1 MPSLSPPALPPALAP
16 SAPPRAQALRS
27 IVALMLREIGASNGR
42 SALGYLWELVEPV
55 AYIML
60 LTFLFGLFL
69 HAPPLGTSFPLFYAS
84 GLLPFLMFL
93 EVTNRVAG
101 AVRFSRP
108 LLSYPGVTFLDAILA
123 RFLVVAITKAV
134 VFAVVIGLLV
144 TVWRVEPFF
153 DAPRLIEGV
162 AAVLLLALS
171 FGTMNCLLLAFF
183 PLYDRIWALVTKP
196 LLVVSAVLY
205 MFDTVPLPFRD
216 WLWWNPVVHLV
227 GMVRGGIYP
236 TYHGDYVSVTYLLT
250 LVALTLPPALFFLRR
265 YWRELLEVT

>member
-1 MPSLSPPALPPALAP
+1 MPGLTLPLPPL
-16 SAPPRAQALRS
+16 RTLRS

-42 SALGYLWELVEPV
+42 SALGYLWEVVEPV
-55 AYIML
+55 AYILL

-69 HAPPLGTSFPLFYAS
+69 RAPPLGTSFPLFYAS
-84 GLLPFLMFL
+84 GILPFLMFL

-108 LLSYPGVTFLDAILA
+108 LLTYPGVTFLDAILA
-123 RFLVVAITKAV
+123 RFLVAAVTKGIVFSV
-134 VFAVVIGLLV
+134 VLVLLV
-144 TVWRVEPFF
+144 AFWRVEPFF
-153 DAPRLIEGV
+153 DVPRLVGGV
-162 AAVLLLALS
+162 LATLLLALS

-196 LLVVSAVLY
+196 LLVISAVLY
-205 MFDTVPLPFRD
+205 MFDTVPLPWRD

-236 TYHGDYVSVTYLLT
+236 TYHGDYVSGVYLAV

>member
-1 MPSLSPPALPPALAP
+1 MPSLPSSPVPL
-16 SAPPRAQALRS
+16 PRARALRS

-42 SALGYLWELVEPV
+42 SALGYLWEVVEPV
-55 AYIML
+55 AFIML

-69 HAPPLGTSFPLFYAS
+69 RAPPLGTSFPLFYAS

-108 LLSYPGVTFLDAILA
+108 LLTYPGVTFLDAILA
-123 RFLVVAITKAV
+123 RFLVAAVTKVV
-134 VFAVVIGLLV
+134 VFVVVLALLV
-144 TVWRVEPFF
+144 LVLRVEPFF
-153 DAPRLIEGV
+153 DVPRLVEGV

-171 FGTMNCLLLAFF
+171 IGTMNCLLMAFF
-183 PLYDRIWALVTKP
+183 PLYDRIWTLVTKP

-205 MFDTVPLPFRD
+205 MFDTVPLPYRD

-236 TYHGDYVSVTYLLT
+236 TYHGDYVSVAYLCT
-250 LVALTLPPALFFLRR
+250 LVGLTLPPALFFLRR
-265 YWRELLEVT
+265 YWRELLEVA